1 MDDDR
6 YLWEATGPVDPE
18 IERLEKALA
27 PLRRLPPPP
36 KLPARRPGLRL
47 LAVAAA
53 LLAAAPAAA
62 LVLRGPRSVW
72 QVEPIAGS
80 PSVGEETLAG
90 TRQIRRGE
98 VIETDSASRAR
109 LRVGLIGEVEV
120 RSGSRVRLLA
130 TRATDHRLALDR
142 GAISAR
148 IWAPPR
154 LFFVQT
160 PSGLAVDL
168 GCAYTLEVAPDGGSL
183 LAVTSG
189 WVQLEDGAREAL
201 VPAGALCLTRPG
213 VGPGTPYRE
222 GASPQLVA
230 ALRRFDF
237 EPEGREA
244 LPAALEAASAPD
256 GLTLWHL
263 LRRTEGGDRGL
274 VFDRLAAL
282 VAPPPTVTRE
292 GILAGDEKMLEAWRS
307 ELGIP
312 AFPKDGGTL
321 RRAIGSL
328 ERFFSGGAA
337 SRD

>member
-6 YLWEATGPVDPE
+6 YLWEGTGPADPE
-18 IERLEKALA
+18 IESLERALA
-27 PLRRLPPPP
+27 PLKRLPPPP
-36 KLPARRPGLRL
+36 KLPARRRPVWV

-53 LLAAAPAAA
+53 LLAAAVAAVI
-62 LVLRGPRSVW
+62 VLRGSRASW
-72 QVEPIAGS
+72 QVERLAGS
-80 PSVGEETLAG
+80 PAVGEEAVAT
-90 TRQIRRGE
+90 TRAVRPGD
-98 VIETDSASRAR
+98 VIETDSSSSAR

-120 RSGSRVRLLA
+120 RAGSRVRLLA

-154 LFFVQT
+154 LFFVET

-183 LAVTSG
+183 LSVTAG
-189 WVQLEDGAREAL
+189 WVALEHGEREAL
-201 VPAGALCLTRPG
+201 VPAGNLCATRPG
-213 VGPGTPYRE
+213 IGPGTPYRD

-244 LPAALEAASAPD
+244 LPAALEAAVAQD
-256 GLTLWHL
+256 GPTLWHL
-263 LRRTEGGDRGL
+263 LRRTRGEERAL
-274 VFDRLAAL
+274 VYDRLAAI
-282 VAPPPTVTRE
+282 VPPPPPVTRE
-292 GILAGDEKMLEAWRS
+292 GILGGDEKMLEAWRS

-312 AFPKDGGTL
+312 SFQKKDGLL
-321 RRAIGSL
+321 RKAVDL
-328 ERFFSGGAA
+328 L
-337 SRD
+337 D